1 MCFILSQWETPWS
14 ILYEVQTA
22 PWLDY
27 TSCIVRT
34 DFNSYA
40 QVYKQKN
47 KKNCKIPLNYLQEW
61 REIMPDDA
69 LQYWECFSIY
79 KEAMYT

>member
-1 MCFILSQWETPWS
+1 M
-14 ILYEVQTA
+14 
-22 PWLDY
+22 
-27 TSCIVRT
+27 RT